1 VTNLPATRDEAL
13 LPTTFE
19 GMLEQAEV
27 LVKSGLLPRTV
38 KTPAAAV
45 AIMLTGRELGVPPM
59 QSFRSIYVVDGRP
72 TIGTELM
79 AALLLQAGVTYN
91 IDKLTEAGCQ
101 VTFQRSNGMRY
112 TSVFTAEDAKRAGL
126 TGKDNW
132 RAYPRDMLYNRAF
145 ATGARK
151 IAPDV
156 LVKMYTPDEAGAVEV
171 LDDNGHLVTVKT
183 IENAGPLAPANST
196 SEYSG
201 HEVVEIATSEV
212 EPEESAANGK
222 RRWTEADRPY
232 PAEVIA
238 RALRK
243 AADRDTRPSSEKQ
256 QQAVRIALNSL
267 FDGDDQTTADQ
278 KRHTLTK
285 HLWGIESSK
294 DLTAGMCRA
303 LLDWSRLTED
313 GTDGQRYYTV
323 TEHAPAEAAAIVAA
337 ALEQAGQ
344 QKLEGV

>member
-1 VTNLPATRDEAL
+1 VTNLPVTRDEAL

-27 LVKSGLLPRTV
+27 LVTSGLLPRTV

-45 AIMLTGRELGVPPM
+45 AIMLTGRELGIPPM

-72 TIGTELM
+72 TISTELM

-126 TGKDNW
+126 TAKDNW
-132 RAYPRDMLYNRAF
+132 RQYPRDMLYNRAF

-156 LVKMYTPDEAGAVEV
+156 LAKMYTPDEAGAVEV

-183 IENAGPLAPANST
+183 IEDGGPLAPANST
-196 SEYSG
+196 AQAWVHEISTPEVKSES
-201 HEVVEIATSEV
+201 
-212 EPEESAANGK
+212 PPANGK
-222 RRWTEADRPY
+222 QRWTEADRPY
-232 PAEVIA
+232 PANVIA

-267 FDGDDQTTADQ
+267 FDGDDETTADQ
-278 KRHTLTK
+278 KRHSLTK
-285 HLWGIESSK
+285 MLWGIESSK
-294 DLTAGMCRA
+294 ELTAGMCSA
-303 LLDWSRLTED
+303 LLDWSRLAED
-313 GTDGQRYYTV
+313 GPDGQRYYTV
-323 TEHAPAEAAAIVAA
+323 TEHAPAEAAAIVSA